1 MSKLKFP
8 GLCVSLAL
16 LFLSGCES
24 VGTIGG
30 VSGGQAVLFDY
41 QQGAFD
47 NDGMLTIVMPSGERF
62 TGKFVQQSSSRSGN
76 EWLLG
81 GKSRDDGFVFK
92 GSDTTMS
99 DTQALL
105 IGDRKNT
112 MKCQFQFSRPQSGI
126 DGGGI
131 GSCTVS
137 DGEEVNVSF

>member
-1 MSKLKFP
+1 MSKLKYSSCF
-8 GLCVSLAL
+8 VVLAL

-30 VSGGQAVLFDY
+30 VSDGRAVSFDY

-47 NDGMLTIVMPSGERF
+47 NDGTLAIVMPSGERF
-62 TGKFVQQSSSRSGN
+62 EGKFVQQSSSRSGN

-81 GKSRDDGFVFK
+81 EKSRDDGFVFK

-99 DTQALL
+99 QTQALL

-131 GSCTVS
+131 GSCMVS
-137 DGEEVNVSF
+137 DGEEVSISF